1 MNNQTLSQHYQQI
14 LGVTE
19 PWRVG
24 EVSLDASGMS
34 IEIRMELNSDT
45 VWVCPKC
52 HDRSH
57 IKEWEERRWRHVGNC
72 QFKIF
77 LSARVPK
84 VRCDE
89 RGTQTVQVPWAEG
102 SSRFTMLF
110 EAFAIEVLRACTAKR
125 ASELLEISW
134 DEAEGIKQRAV
145 CRGLTRRQIEDLE
158 YVCIDEKAVGHGHD
172 YITIVTGLVGGKF
185 HVLFMADGRDEAALN
200 GFWAWLGEEACARIK
215 AISIDMGKPYQNSAQ
230 RYCPQAALIFDPF
243 HLMKMLN
250 GAVDQ
255 VRREEVVLGT
265 KSAQASLKKTR
276 QLWLWGEENLPAWH
290 SARFDV
296 LKVSTLKTARAWH
309 LKELWR
315 MMKQCVDVHDAL
327 AFFKKWYA
335 LCMSSKLNPVKKV
348 ARCFTAHLAG
358 VVAFFEHGFCNAVA
372 EGVNSRLQLLI
383 QKACGYRNRE
393 RLKTDMLFHFG
404 GLDLSPRPLQ

>member
-1 MNNQTLSQHYQQI
+1 MAFDAYDGVMNNQTLSQHYQQI

-24 EVSLDASGMS
+24 EVSLDASGLS

-45 VWVCPKC
+45 IWACPTC
-52 HDRSH
+52 HGRAH
-57 IKEWEERRWRHVGNC
+57 IKEWEERRWRHMGNC

-89 RGTQTVQVPWAEG
+89 HGTRTVQVPWAEG

-134 DEAEGIKQRAV
+134 DEA
-145 CRGLTRRQIEDLE
+145 
-158 YVCIDEKAVGHGHD
+158 
-172 YITIVTGLVGGKF
+172 
-185 HVLFMADGRDEAALN
+185 ALN
-200 GFWAWLGEEACARIK
+200 GFWEWLGVEACAHIK
-215 AISIDMGKPYQNSAQ
+215 AISIDMGKPYQNSAR
-230 RYCPQAALIFDPF
+230 RYFPQAALIFDPF

-265 KSAQASLKKTR
+265 KSAQSSLKKTR
-276 QLWLWGEENLPAWH
+276 QLWLWGEENLPARH

-296 LKVSTLKTARAWH
+296 LTASTLKTARAWR
-309 LKELWR
+309 LKEMWR
-315 MMKQCVDVHDAL
+315 TMKQCVDVHDAL
-327 AFFKKWYA
+327 AFFKKCYA
-335 LCMSSKLNPVKKV
+335 LCMSSKINPVKKV
-348 ARCFTAHLAG
+348 ARCFKAHLAG
-358 VVAFFEHGFCNAVA
+358 IVPFFMHGFCNAVA

-393 RLKTDMLFHFG
+393 RLKTDILFHFG
-404 GLDLSPRPLQ
+404 GRDLSPLSAQ